1 MKISILIEG
10 SPKSGGGFFHSL
22 NSLIS
27 ISEIKIDYFN
37 FEIIITDPEAEKY
50 LKKYFS
56 KIRLYKRNFIIEYY
70 SELFEIEILK
80 NFFEKFKLSH
90 PFTSFI
96 KKNDYDFMVFLG
108 PSNLSKYVDNL
119 NYVINIWDLDHK
131 LNNQYPE
138 HRNKLTYENREKILT
153 NIVFKSFKIIVP
165 HKNNKQDLINFYKC
179 DEKKIYIQHSIP
191 YLSLIYN
198 NNENKDLY
206 KKKFELL
213 EINLDKKII
222 FYPSQFWPH
231 KNHKYL
237 VDVAKKLKKK
247 KDNRFLF
254 VCCGTDKG
262 SLDYILKEIKNNKLD
277 DYFEIL
283 PFIEDDDII
292 SLYLNCSSVVMPT
305 FGGPTNLPLYE
316 SFFFKKIIFY
326 SNNLIKNDPEFDQC
340 FIGINPDKS
349 SDLVDKLEILF
360 DNSKIKKITDRAN
373 LFYHSVCKRENL
385 KKIYLEI
392 FTDFKKILERWK

>member
-1 MKISILIEG
+1 MDILTNIYLLIYNFKNNNSMKISILIEG

-222 FYPSQFWPH
+222 FYP
-231 KNHKYL
+231 
-237 VDVAKKLKKK
+237 
-247 KDNRFLF
+247 
-254 VCCGTDKG
+254 
-262 SLDYILKEIKNNKLD
+262 
-277 DYFEIL
+277 
-283 PFIEDDDII
+283 
-292 SLYLNCSSVVMPT
+292 
-305 FGGPTNLPLYE
+305 
-316 SFFFKKIIFY
+316 
-326 SNNLIKNDPEFDQC
+326 
-340 FIGINPDKS
+340 
-349 SDLVDKLEILF
+349 
-360 DNSKIKKITDRAN
+360 
-373 LFYHSVCKRENL
+373 
-385 KKIYLEI
+385 
-392 FTDFKKILERWK
+392 